1 MKDFSRLSAVEKQV
15 FPGAQVSYPVP
26 PVLDPAD
33 EVWLTTRD
41 DLGDWISGLF
51 VQGEPGNPLCVL
63 HFYGRDETLRD
74 CEYLFSGLRALGPS
88 VLMFDYRG
96 YGSSRGRP
104 REESFYR
111 DAEMALD
118 WLRDQH
124 PRLRVVVSG
133 RFFGTAVATHLA
145 QQYPVAG
152 VMLFSP
158 PTSVLEVVRGFFPAD
173 DIFIEE
179 ALPFR
184 FDNLSRM
191 SRIAAPTLVVYG
203 GQDSLVPVR
212 MVRRLEALVRAPL
225 TRCAIPDAD
234 HHDLFTKGGAVLWQQ
249 IGEFLGSLTRPKG
262 ERKS

>member
-1 MKDFSRLSAVEKQV
+1 MKNFSRLSAVEKQV
-15 FPGAQVSYPVP
+15 FPGAQVSYPSP
-26 PVLDPAD
+26 PVIEPAD

-41 DLGDWISGLF
+41 DQGDWISGLYARSATTS
-51 VQGEPGNPLCVL
+51 PLCVL
-63 HFYGRDETLRD
+63 HFYGRDETLKD
-74 CEYLFSGLRALGPS
+74 CEYVFTGLRALGPA

-96 YGSSRGRP
+96 YGASRGRP

-111 DAEMALD
+111 DAEMAFD

-124 PRLRVVVSG
+124 PRLRIVVSG

-145 QQYPVAG
+145 QQHPVAG

-158 PTSVLEVVRGFFPAD
+158 PTSVLEIVRGFFPAD

-184 FDNLSRM
+184 FDNLARV
-191 SRIAAPTLVVYG
+191 SRIAAPTLLVHG
-203 GQDSLVPVR
+203 ARDALVPTR

-225 TRCAIPDAD
+225 TRYEVADAD
-234 HHDLFTKGGAVLWQQ
+234 HDDLFEKGGAALWRQ
-249 IGEFLGSLTRPKG
+249 IGEFLGSLTKA
-262 ERKS
+262 KSEA

>member
-15 FPGAQVSYPVP
+15 FSGAQVSYPAP
-26 PVLDPAD
+26 PVLEPAD

-51 VQGEPGNPLCVL
+51 AQGEPGSPLCVL
-63 HFYGRDETLRD
+63 HFYGRDETLKD
-74 CEYLFSGLRALGPS
+74 CEYVFSGLRALGPA

-96 YGSSRGRP
+96 YGASRGRP

-145 QQYPVAG
+145 QQHPVAG

-184 FDNLSRM
+184 FDNLSRV
-191 SRIAAPTLVVYG
+191 SRIAAPTLLVHG
-203 GQDSLVPVR
+203 SRDSLVPTR

-225 TRCAIPDAD
+225 MRHEVPDAD
-234 HHDLFTKGGAVLWQQ
+234 HNDLFEKGGPALWRK
-249 IGEFLGSLTRPKG
+249 IGEFLASLTK
-262 ERKS
+262 KSEE

>member
-1 MKDFSRLSAVEKQV
+1 MRDFSRLSAVEKQV
-15 FPGAQVSYPVP
+15 FPGAQISYPAP
-26 PVLDPAD
+26 PVLEPA
-33 EVWLTTRD
+33 EEIWLTTRD

-51 VQGEPGNPLCVL
+51 ARGDPGNPLCVL
-63 HFYGRDETLRD
+63 HFYGRDETLND
-74 CEYLFSGLRALGPS
+74 CEYFISGLRALGPS
-88 VLMFDYRG
+88 VLIFDYRG
-96 YGSSRGRP
+96 YGASRGRP

-111 DAEMALD
+111 DAELALD

-133 RFFGTAVATHLA
+133 RFFGTAIATHLA
-145 QQYPVAG
+145 QQHPVAG

-191 SRIAAPTLVVYG
+191 SRIAAPTLLVHG
-203 GQDSLVPVR
+203 SRDSLVPTR

-225 TRCAIPDAD
+225 TRYEVPDSD
-234 HHDLFTKGGAVLWQQ
+234 HKELFDKGGPGLWAQ
-249 IGEFLGSLTRPKG
+249 IDEFLTSLVKKSGS
-262 ERKS
+262 